1 MTSIA
6 STIGLSGMQ
15 AATRRLEAVATN
27 VANGQSSG
35 TLPGSPGGPGTNPA
49 FQPVRVT
56 LSEAA
61 SGGVN
66 ASLSRDPS
74 SVSPVYDPS
83 SPNANASGLVGMPEV
98 DLATQAVDLI
108 SAKLQYEA
116 SAKIVRAARDM
127 EKTALDTLA

>member
-15 AATRRLEAVATN
+15 AATRRVEAVATN

-35 TLPGSPGGPGTNPA
+35 TLPGAPGGPGTNPA
-49 FQPVRVT
+49 FEPVRVT
-56 LSEAA
+56 LSEGA
-61 SGGVN
+61 SGGVT

-74 SVSPVYDPS
+74 AVSPVYDPT
-83 SPNANASGLVGMPEV
+83 SPNANATGMVGMPEV

-108 SAKLQYEA
+108 AAKLQYEA

>member
-15 AATRRLEAVATN
+15 AATRRVEAVATN

-35 TLPGSPGGPGTNPA
+35 TLPGAPGGPGTNPA
-49 FQPVRVT
+49 FEPVRVT
-56 LSEAA
+56 LSEGA
-61 SGGVN
+61 SGGVT
-66 ASLSRDPS
+66 ASLSRDAS
-74 SVSPVYDPS
+74 AVSPVYDPT
-83 SPNANASGLVGMPEV
+83 SPNANAAGMVGMPEV

-108 SAKLQYEA
+108 AAKLQYEA

-127 EKTALDTLA
+127 EKTALDTFA

>member
-1 MTSIA
+1 MTSVA

-15 AATRRLEAVATN
+15 AATRRVEAVATN
-27 VANGQSSG
+27 VANAQSSG
-35 TLPGSPGGPGTNPA
+35 TMPGSPGGPGTTPA

-66 ASLSRDPS
+66 ASASRDPS
-74 SVSPVYDPS
+74 AVSAVYDPT
-83 SPNANASGLVGMPEV
+83 SPNADAAGLVGMPQV

-108 SAKLQYEA
+108 AAKVQYEA
-116 SAKIVRAARDM
+116 SARIVRAARDM
-127 EKTALDTLA
+127 ERTTLDTLA